1 MTTTT
6 KRRCVRLELPEDPT
20 THKRVRK
27 AFYGK
32 SLKEAREKR
41 DAYKQQLRDGMDVIS
56 AKETVAQWTSR
67 WLETYGE
74 KGGWSVREMRQ
85 TMAKKLTDAIGSMT
99 ISDVRQVHIQRIA
112 NEASPMSYSYVHK
125 LRGTVQAI
133 FRAAVANRI
142 ISFDPT
148 DEVSWDNA
156 TKGTHRFLSKA
167 EIASITANWQKSP
180 YGHWLMIML
189 YAGLRPGELLG
200 LDWHDI
206 DFAHNVIH
214 VRRAVHHEGND
225 AVLGETKTTSGV
237 RDVPMYPVL
246 HRCLKSVPKTSVMVA
261 THKKRLV
268 TKSAWRTIWKN
279 VTEAVGVDCQA
290 QDLRHTFCSLLY
302 EAGVDVKSAQKMMG
316 HASPEITMQVYTHL
330 AEELEQESVDKMGA
344 FLNQLEE
351 KMKGIAMGN

>member
-1 MTTTT
+1 MT
-6 KRRCVRLELPEDPT
+6 KRRCVRLELPEDPI

-41 DAYKQQLRDGMDVIS
+41 DAYKQAVRDGMDIIS
-56 AKETVAQWTSR
+56 AKDTVAQWTAR

-74 KGGWSVREMRQ
+74 KGGWSVRGMRQ
-85 TMAKKLTDAIGSMT
+85 TMAKKLTDAIGNMT
-99 ISDVRQVHIQRIA
+99 ISDVRQVHIQKLA
-112 NEASPMSYSYVHK
+112 NEAASMSYSYVHK

-148 DEVSWDNA
+148 EDVSWDNA
-156 TKGTHRFLSKA
+156 TKGSHRFLSKS
-167 EIASITANWQKSP
+167 EIASITSTWTRSP

-200 LDWHDI
+200 LKWEDI
-206 DFAHNVIH
+206 DFAHNLIH

-225 AVLGETKTTSGV
+225 AILGETKTTSGV
-237 RDVPMYPVL
+237 RDVPMWPIL
-246 HRCLKSVPKTSVMVA
+246 HKALKRVPQTSQMVA
-261 THKKRLV
+261 SHKDRLV
-268 TKSAWRTIWKN
+268 TKAAWRTIWKN
-279 VTEAVGVDCQA
+279 LTEATGVDCQA

-302 EAGVDVKSAQKMMG
+302 EAGVDVKTAQKMMG

-330 AEELEQESVDKMGA
+330 AEELEQASVDKMGK
-344 FLNQLEE
+344 FLEDLNE
-351 KMKGIAMGN
+351 KIRGIATGT